1 MTDLYNEVLN
11 SETIPLTD
19 KQLDELKCNY
29 AEMVV
34 DDMDLKTLM
43 IMAYDV
49 IVENLKY
56 YSEEDMKE
64 EIVELY
70 DEEILEELMP
80 WVILSHFSETAML
93 RMTQSTCGSPKRIFV
108 KV

>member
-1 MTDLYNEVLN
+1 MTDLYNEVVN
-11 SETIPLTD
+11 SETMPLTTE
-19 KQLDELKCNY
+19 QLDELKCNY

-49 IVENLKY
+49 IVENLKDY
-56 YSEEDMKE
+56 GEEDMKE

-80 WVILSHFSETAML
+80 
-93 RMTQSTCGSPKRIFV
+93 
-108 KV
+108 

>member
-1 MTDLYNEVLN
+1 MTDLYNEILN
-11 SETIPLTD
+11 SETMPLTTE
-19 KQLDELKCNY
+19 QLEQLKCNY

-34 DDMDLKTLM
+34 DNMDLKTLM

-49 IVENLKY
+49 IVENLKD

-80 WVILSHFSETAML
+80 
-93 RMTQSTCGSPKRIFV
+93 
-108 KV
+108 

>member
-1 MTDLYNEVLN
+1 MTDLYNEILN
-11 SETIPLTD
+11 SETMPLTTE
-19 KQLDELKCNY
+19 QLEQLKCNY

-34 DDMDLKTLM
+34 DNMDLKTLM

-49 IVENLKY
+49 IVENLKD

-70 DEEILEELMP
+70 DEEILEELIP
-80 WVILSHFSETAML
+80 
-93 RMTQSTCGSPKRIFV
+93 
-108 KV
+108 

>member
-1 MTDLYNEVLN
+1 MTDLYNEILN
-11 SETIPLTD
+11 SETMPLTAE
-19 KQLDELKCNY
+19 QLDELKCNY
-29 AEMVV
+29 AQMIV

-49 IVENLKY
+49 IVENLKDY
-56 YSEEDMKE
+56 DEEDMKE

-80 WVILSHFSETAML
+80 
-93 RMTQSTCGSPKRIFV
+93 
-108 KV
+108 

>member
-1 MTDLYNEVLN
+1 MTNLYNEVLN
-11 SETIPLTD
+11 SETMPLTTE
-19 KQLDELKCNY
+19 QLDELKCNY

-43 IMAYDV
+43 ILAYDV
-49 IVENLKY
+49 IVENLKD

-70 DEEILEELMP
+70 NEEILEELMP
-80 WVILSHFSETAML
+80 
-93 RMTQSTCGSPKRIFV
+93 
-108 KV
+108 

>member
-1 MTDLYNEVLN
+1 MIDLYTEILN
-11 SETIPLTD
+11 FETMPLTTE
-19 KQLDELKCNY
+19 QLDELKCNY

-49 IVENLKY
+49 IVENLKD

-64 EIVELY
+64 EIIELY

-80 WVILSHFSETAML
+80 
-93 RMTQSTCGSPKRIFV
+93 
-108 KV
+108 

>member
-1 MTDLYNEVLN
+1 MIDLYTEILN
-11 SETIPLTD
+11 FETMPLTTE
-19 KQLDELKCNY
+19 QLDELKCNY

-49 IVENLKY
+49 IVENLKD

-80 WVILSHFSETAML
+80 
-93 RMTQSTCGSPKRIFV
+93 
-108 KV
+108 

>member
-11 SETIPLTD
+11 SETMPLTAE
-19 KQLDELKCNY
+19 QLDELKCNY

-34 DDMDLKTLM
+34 DNMDLKTLM

-49 IVENLKY
+49 IVENLKD

-80 WVILSHFSETAML
+80 
-93 RMTQSTCGSPKRIFV
+93 
-108 KV
+108 

>member
-11 SETIPLTD
+11 SETMPLTAE
-19 KQLDELKCNY
+19 QLEQLKCNY
-29 AEMVV
+29 AQMVV
-34 DDMDLKTLM
+34 DDMDIKTLM

-49 IVENLKY
+49 IVENLKDY
-56 YSEEDMKE
+56 DEEDMKE

-80 WVILSHFSETAML
+80 
-93 RMTQSTCGSPKRIFV
+93 
-108 KV
+108 

>member
-11 SETIPLTD
+11 SETMPLTD
-19 KQLDELKCNY
+19 QQLEELKCNY
-29 AEMVV
+29 AEMIV

-49 IVENLKY
+49 IVENLKDY
-56 YSEEDMKE
+56 DEQDMKD

-80 WVILSHFSETAML
+80 
-93 RMTQSTCGSPKRIFV
+93 
-108 KV
+108 

>member
-1 MTDLYNEVLN
+1 MTDLYNEILN
-11 SETIPLTD
+11 SETMPLTTE
-19 KQLDELKCNY
+19 QLEQLKCNY

-34 DDMDLKTLM
+34 DNMDIKTLM

-49 IVENLKY
+49 IVENLKDY
-56 YSEEDMKE
+56 DEQDMKD

-80 WVILSHFSETAML
+80 
-93 RMTQSTCGSPKRIFV
+93 
-108 KV
+108 

>member
-1 MTDLYNEVLN
+1 MTDLYNEILN
-11 SETIPLTD
+11 SETMPLTTE
-19 KQLDELKCNY
+19 QLEQLKCNY

-34 DDMDLKTLM
+34 DNMDIKTLM

-49 IVENLKY
+49 IVENLKDY
-56 YSEEDMKE
+56 DEEDMKE

-80 WVILSHFSETAML
+80 
-93 RMTQSTCGSPKRIFV
+93 
-108 KV
+108 